1 MAETFG
7 WLVGEGPGAGMALMI
22 VFAGVLQLSIPV
34 WGYAWR
40 AVRDVETILPDHDAV
55 PSGIVP

>member
-1 MAETFG
+1 
-7 WLVGEGPGAGMALMI
+7 MALMI

-34 WGYAWR
+34 VGYAWR